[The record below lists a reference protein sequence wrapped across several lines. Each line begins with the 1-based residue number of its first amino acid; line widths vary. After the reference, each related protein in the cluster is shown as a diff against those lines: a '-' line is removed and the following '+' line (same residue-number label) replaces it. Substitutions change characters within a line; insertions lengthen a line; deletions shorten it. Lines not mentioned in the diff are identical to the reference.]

1 MKFSAIY
8 PSAERLRG
16 YNQAGLAKMNGLQ
29 LRQCFR
35 DIHGLKGKANF
46 TIACLS
52 QLMEV
57 GTLDGGWLRGRTSR
71 FHAQ

>member
-16 YNQAGLAKMNGLQ
+16 YNQAGLANINGLQ
-29 LRQCFR
+29 IRQCFR
-35 DIHGLKGKANF
+35 YIHGLKGTANF
-46 TIACLS
+46 TIAHLS
-52 QLMEV
+52 QLM
-57 GTLDGGWLRGRTSR
+57 GIGNLDGGWQLGRTSR